1 MDKLEK
7 QKCPFCFKDT
17 LTLIE
22 DEIEIPYFGKVF
34 LFSMECKSCNTKQ
47 ADLEVAESKE
57 PSKYTFTVESEKDLS
72 VRVVKSSK
80 ATIKVPQLRM
90 TVTPGPASE
99 GYVSNIEG
107 LLDRF
112 IEVIESQKENS
123 EDKDEKKKAKNLLK
137 KLRKVKYGDV
147 ALKIII
153 EDPTGNSAIISDRAK
168 IEKLKVKK

>member
-7 QKCPFCFKDT
+7 QKCPFCLKDT

-22 DEIEIPYFGKVF
+22 DETEVPYFGKVHI
-34 LFSMECKSCNTKQ
+34 FSMECSNCNAKQ
-47 ADLEVAESKE
+47 ADIEAAEPKE
-57 PSKYTFTVESEKDLS
+57 PSKYTFNIESEKDME
-72 VRVVKSSK
+72 VRVVKSSA

-107 LLDRF
+107 LLNKF
-112 IEVIESQKENS
+112 IGVIEKQRDNT
-123 EDKDEKKKAKNLLK
+123 EDADEKKRAKNLLK

-153 EDPTGNSAIISDRAK
+153 EDPKGNSAIISDRAK